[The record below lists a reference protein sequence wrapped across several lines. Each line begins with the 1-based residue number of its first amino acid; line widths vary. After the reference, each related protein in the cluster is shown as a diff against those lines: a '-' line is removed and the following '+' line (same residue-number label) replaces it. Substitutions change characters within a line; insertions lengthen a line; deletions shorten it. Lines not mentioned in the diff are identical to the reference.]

1 LTERGAL
8 PRVVFI
14 GGSGRSGSTLIE
26 RVLDQL
32 PGACSVGETVQ
43 IWEQALARGEPCGC
57 GLPLSAC
64 PFWSQ
69 VGKLAFDGW
78 DELDLDAQIA
88 LKVSI
93 DRTRHLPRLALLG
106 RPRRPPVPAGPAPSG
121 SVLPSG
127 HQDRSLTERA
137 DAYARSYAALYGAI
151 GRASGSPVIIDSSK
165 RPMLAF
171 CLRRIPGLDLRV
183 IHVVRDSRAVA
194 YSWTKVVPRPE
205 AAGEAPEAAAS
216 TGPDPGY
223 MGTYSPARTAMRWNI
238 LNVAFHILAARG
250 VPTLRVRYEDFVAD
264 PAGSL
269 RRMAEFACGPDAVP
283 PALADGLAA
292 GHADLSVT
300 HTAAG
305 NPMRFRTGRIEIR
318 RDDDWRSRLPGRD
331 RAVAWLL
338 TAPLLAAYRYRRR

>member
-1 LTERGAL
+1 MTHRGTAL

-57 GLPLSAC
+57 GLPLTAC
-64 PFWSQ
+64 PFWSE

-78 DELDLDAQIA
+78 DELDLGAQIS

-93 DRTRHLPRLALLG
+93 DRTRHLPGLALLG
-106 RPRRPPVPAGPAPSG
+106 RASRRAAPAGPPWPPPARG
-121 SVLPSG
+121 RR
-127 HQDRSLTERA
+127 DRRLVGRA
-137 DAYARSYAALYGAI
+137 DAYAQSYAALYQAI
-151 GRASGSPVIIDSSK
+151 GRESGSPVIIDSSK

-171 CLRRIPGLDLRV
+171 CLRRIYGLDLRV

-194 YSWTKVVPRPE
+194 YSWTKVVRRPE
-205 AAGEAPEAAAS
+205 AAGEVPASEA
-216 TGPDPGY
+216 GPGPGY
-223 MGTYSPARTAMRWNI
+223 METYSAARTAMRWNI

-264 PAGSL
+264 PAASL

-283 PALADGLAA
+283 GPLADSLADR
-292 GHADLSVT
+292 HADLAVT

-318 RDDDWRSRLPGRD
+318 RDDDWRTRLPGRD

-338 TAPLLAAYRYRRR
+338 TAPLLAAYRYSRR

>member
-1 LTERGAL
+1 MTDRGFL

-57 GLPLSAC
+57 GLPLTAC

-78 DELDLDAQIA
+78 GELDVDAQIA
-88 LKVSI
+88 LKLSA
-93 DRTRHLPRLALLG
+93 DRTRYLPGLALLRRAG
-106 RPRRPPVPAGPAPSG
+106 HGSPGPGGQAEAVPRAPRRGLAG
-121 SVLPSG
+121 
-127 HQDRSLTERA
+127 RA
-137 DAYARSYAALYGAI
+137 DTYAQCYASLYKAI
-151 GRASGSPVIIDSSK
+151 AAASGSPVVIDSSK

-183 IHVVRDSRAVA
+183 IHVIRDSRAVA

-205 AAGEAPEAAAS
+205 AAGTTGTSQADDAVAPAAFMQ
-216 TGPDPGY
+216 TV
-223 MGTYSPARTAMRWNI
+223 SPARTAMRWNI
-238 LNVAFHILAARG
+238 LNAAFHVLAWRG

-269 RRMAEFACGPDAVP
+269 QRMTDFACGPGAVP
-283 PALADGLAA
+283 ADLGAALAA
-292 GHADLSVT
+292 GHADFAVT

-305 NPMRFRTGRIEIR
+305 NPMRFRTGRTQIR
-318 RDDDWRSRLPGRD
+318 RDDAWHSQLPARD
-331 RAVAWLL
+331 RRVVTLL
-338 TAPLLAAYRYRRR
+338 TAPLLAAYRYLRH